1 MIVLSSGMTQRTPQ
15 RSYSPQAIE
24 TWFLRL
30 NQDWEEWFTK
40 DELYWGRE
48 YYRTGDVRSTELLE
62 GSAIIHFK
70 QGREPVY
77 VIVDWNGKVPDFR
90 ESHPGLAPGRGLG
103 VAGMY
108 ELEELVADE
117 LPPCEAAGEQVNGGI
132 SGDREAMPDEAGV
145 KEAETPT
152 ERTGRRLR
160 VRLQARTDGLW
171 LESGWDAGGKGTD
184 WSSFSLRELTKWE
197 REQLIGY
204 TARAH
209 RSGFRPGDREGCY
222 RLQEP
227 LSIQRFLQ
235 KDLGHWKG
243 RYGLE
248 EDPGV
253 KAWKQ
258 GLKRLFPV
266 IDIEADGGK
275 GRFRLDFRTA
285 GGRVTDTI
293 RAEVFRHPGHAHFVP
308 GKGIFQADPS
318 TLGSLQ
324 EWKTLLPA
332 TGEGLLPRYLLF
344 TLAGDPHVEI
354 NLSEELARWRAEL
367 EAAADTAGELDLLE
381 CLRSYQREGVAW
393 LAKLE
398 AAGCHGLL
406 ADEMGL
412 GKTLQ
417 ILSFLKARDVL
428 GKRAA
433 IVVCPAS
440 VVPVWQAEIKQFFPG
455 TPVKVLSRHDPFKS
469 DQAALWIASYTQ
481 LRRNKSLLETI
492 EFDVAILDEAQS
504 IKNPDAKVTHAC
516 MAIQS
521 RQRIALTGTPMENR
535 PLDLWTI
542 FRFLMPG
549 FLGSRRQFEDGV
561 KEDGDFLKRLRT
573 QIAPFL
579 LRRTKRAVAS
589 DLPPKVEF
597 DWTCSLTPV
606 QRRLYTELVSG
617 AAREFSGDIG
627 KALREKRMHLFSL
640 LTRLRQVCCDPA
652 ILPGR
657 SDHWTHSGKLTSLN
671 GRLEEAFESG
681 SKVVVFSQFVQFLRR
696 ARAAVKSEFPEV
708 AQFELTGS
716 TLDRERP
723 VKAFAETEGAAV
735 FFISLR
741 AGGTGLN
748 LQMTDYLFLM
758 DPWWNPAVE
767 AQAID
772 RAHRIGKKKRVIVY
786 RMVTEGTIEEKIKRL
801 KAEKGRIFTDLLTDM
816 DAPADILGHFV
827 NLEDLIA
834 LEEPVSPRS

>member
-1 MIVLSSGMTQRTPQ
+1 MTQRTPQ
-15 RSYSPQAIE
+15 RSYSPRAIE
-24 TWFLRL
+24 TWFGRL
-30 NQDWEEWFTK
+30 NQDWEVWFTK

-62 GSAIIHFK
+62 GSAIIHFR
-70 QGREPVY
+70 QGKEPVY
-77 VIVDWNGKVPDFR
+77 VIVDWDGKAPHFR

-108 ELEELVADE
+108 ELEELIADE
-117 LPPCEAAGEQVNGGI
+117 LPPFEEAGEPANG
-132 SGDREAMPDEAGV
+132 SPSANREPVVGEINGRPE
-145 KEAETPT
+145 KPT
-152 ERTGRRLR
+152 EQTGRRLR
-160 VRLQARTDGLW
+160 VRLKARTDGLW
-171 LESGWDAGGKGTD
+171 LESGWGVDGRETD

-227 LSIQRFLQ
+227 LAVQRFLE
-235 KDLGHWKG
+235 KELGYWKA

-248 EDPGV
+248 EDPQV
-253 KAWKQ
+253 NAWKE

-266 IDIEADGGK
+266 MDIKADGGE
-275 GRFRLDFRTA
+275 GHFRLDFRSG
-285 GGRVTDTI
+285 GGRVSEGI
-293 RAEVFRHPGHAHFVP
+293 RAQVLRHPGHVHFVP
-308 GKGIFQADPS
+308 GKGIFKADPS
-318 TLGSLQ
+318 TLGSLH
-324 EWKTLLPA
+324 EWKALFPA
-332 TGEGLLPRYLLF
+332 KGEGILPRYLLF
-344 TLAGDPHVEI
+344 TFAGDPNVDI
-354 NLSEELARWRAEL
+354 NLSEELARWRAQL
-367 EAAADTAGELDLLE
+367 ETATESAGNPDLLD
-381 CLRSYQREGVAW
+381 CLRTYQREGVSW
-393 LAKLE
+393 LCKLE

-417 ILSFLKARDVL
+417 ILSFLEAREIL
-428 GKRAA
+428 GRKPA

-455 TPVKVLSRHDPFKS
+455 TPVKVLSRNQPFES
-469 DQAALWIASYTQ
+469 GEAALWIASYTQ

-492 EFDVAILDEAQS
+492 AFDVAILDEAQS

-549 FLGSRRQFEDGV
+549 FLGSRRQFEDRA
-561 KEDGDFLKRLRT
+561 KEKDDFLKRLRT
-573 QIAPFL
+573 QVTPFL
-579 LRRTKRAVAS
+579 LRRTKLAVAR

-597 DWTCSLTPV
+597 DWTCSLSPV
-606 QRRLYTELVSG
+606 QRRLYSDLVSG
-617 AAREFSGDIG
+617 AANEFAGDMG

-657 SDHWTHSGKLTSLN
+657 DDHWTHSGKLTSLN

-696 ARAAVKSEFPEV
+696 AREAVKAEFRNVP
-708 AQFELTGS
+708 QFELTGS

-723 VKAFAETEGAAV
+723 VKAFAETGGPAV

-801 KAEKGRIFTDLLTDM
+801 KDEKGRIFADLLTDM
-816 DAPADILGHFV
+816 DAPADILGHFKS
-827 NLEDLIA
+827 LEDLIA
-834 LEEPVSPRS
+834 LDEPGRVDGPGGRGSA